1 MVALISVG
9 IGLVFSVLF
18 HFFVREKPD
27 DFIKKCVALL
37 NNSERKNSVR
47 AFRNRR
53 EGESFDDGDED
64 EAALLGDES
73 SRSES
78 PEVLVPRESS
88 LSTRWLSLGKQ
99 SMTVREW
106 LCLPQLYIVALIYMA
121 TRLSVNVTQV
131 YVPLYLQKTLKL
143 PPGSVATIPLT
154 MYTFGLIITIF
165 IKLINKYCGR
175 QISYIFGAT
184 LTIIG
189 AVCVLLVDLH
199 YTSGI
204 NQYRV
209 YGVAALMGKL
219 SRFHA
224 ISFHVFNFDI
234 KSHEVA
240 RYTVYIRS
248 FAG

>member
-47 AFRNRR
+47 AINNRR
-53 EGESFDDGDED
+53 QGEVFGDGDDD
-64 EAALLGDES
+64 EAALLGDEP

-78 PEVLVPRESS
+78 PEVVMARESS
-88 LSTRWLSLGKQ
+88 LSTKWLSLGKQ
-99 SMTVREW
+99 SMTIREW
-106 LCLPQLYIVALIYMA
+106 LCLPQLYIVALVYMA

-175 QISYIFGAT
+175 QISYVFGAA
-184 LTIIG
+184 LTVMG
-189 AVCVLLVDLH
+189 AACVLLVDLH
-199 YTSGI
+199 YTTGL

-209 YGVAALMGKL
+209 YGVAALLGML
-219 SRFHA
+219 CS
-224 ISFHVFNFDI
+224 
-234 KSHEVA
+234 
-240 RYTVYIRS
+240 
-248 FAG
+248 